1 MLDLEN
7 GVPGMLI
14 KCIVIA
20 AVTILLSLSAHAE
33 DFQNWETRCTND
45 DCRSFT
51 ITWVNIYESRSTLL
65 LLEISPTKE
74 VLISALDTE
83 ETHYK
88 FYTDNLPV
96 ELVRESKN
104 YVPAKFFFATNFDAT
119 LTVDGKKTATFRA
132 LDESHLLALS
142 GDTDVLVEAFKRG
155 SKAVLLFGPFSRPR
169 QRASFS
175 LIGFTAAYTARSRSG
190 EAVVATSAVDP
201 VSVVSPLIAGNRLN
215 VEAKQLHSR
224 ENPFGDGFFV
234 YIPERYFIWF
244 VKGQKAVKLNGRTNN
259 LTPALPF
266 PSEASYK
273 FWRGTGLSASGLDDT
288 NGVTRVGIEL
298 VFEQ

>member
-1 MLDLEN
+1 
-7 GVPGMLI
+7 MLI
-14 KCIVIA
+14 KVLAIFVIA
-20 AVTILLSLSAHAE
+20 VLLSMKAYA
-33 DFQNWETRCTND
+33 DVFRDWETRCTND
-45 DCRSFT
+45 GCRSFT
-51 ITWVNIYESRSTLL
+51 ITWVNIFESHPTLL
-65 LLEISPTKE
+65 LLEFSPTEE
-74 VLISALDTE
+74 VLISALETE

-88 FYTDNLPV
+88 YWTDILPV

-104 YVPAKFFFATNFDAT
+104 YVPAKFFFATAFDAT
-119 LTVDGKKTATFRA
+119 LTIDGKKTATFRA

-142 GDTDVLVEAFKRG
+142 GDTNVLVEALRRG
-155 SKAVLLFGPFSRPR
+155 SKAVFFFGPFSRPR

>member
-1 MLDLEN
+1 MPNKVLA
-7 GVPGMLI
+7 I
-14 KCIVIA
+14 FVIA
-20 AVTILLSLSAHAE
+20 VLFSLKAYA
-33 DFQNWETRCTND
+33 DVFRDWETQCAND
-45 DCRSFT
+45 VCRSFT
-51 ITWVNIYESRSTLL
+51 IAWVNIYKSHPTLI
-65 LLEISPTKE
+65 LLEISTTEE
-74 VLISALDTE
+74 VLISALVTE

-88 FYTDNLPV
+88 FWTHRFPV

-104 YVPAKFFFATNFDAT
+104 YVPARFFFDTDFDAR
-119 LTVDGKKTATFRA
+119 LTVDGKKAASFRA

-142 GDTDVLVEAFKRG
+142 GDTKVLVEALRRG

-175 LIGFTAAYTARSRSG
+175 LIGFTAAFTARSLSG

-215 VEAKQLHSR
+215 VEAKQLRSR

-244 VKGQKAVKLNGRTNN
+244 VKGKKAVKLNGRTNN

-266 PSEASYK
+266 PPEASHK
-273 FWRGTGLSASGLDDT
+273 FWRGTGLSGHDA
-288 NGVTRVGIEL
+288 TRVGIEL